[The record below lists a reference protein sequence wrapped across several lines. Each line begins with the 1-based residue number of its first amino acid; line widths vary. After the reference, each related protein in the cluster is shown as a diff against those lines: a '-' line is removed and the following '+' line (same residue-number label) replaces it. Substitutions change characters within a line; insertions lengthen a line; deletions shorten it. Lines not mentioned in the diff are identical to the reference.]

1 MRDNAGMNESNDPSD
16 DEVQPSQQAPA
27 TVDPRRRLRELLSI
41 PEGQRTDPQWDEII
55 ELEVQLA
62 PGNRIGGDLP
72 RTGNRPHGQPNPQ
85 QGPKPG
91 GNNFKRHGPNRKFSK
106 PKKPA

>member
-1 MRDNAGMNESNDPSD
+1 MSEVNDTSD
-16 DEVQPSQQAPA
+16 DEPQVAQPAAS

-41 PEGQRTDPQWDEII
+41 PEGQRSDPQWDEII

-62 PGNRIGGDLP
+62 PGNRIGGDQP
-72 RTGNRPHGQPNPQ
+72 RSGGNRPHGQPSPQ
-85 QGPKPG
+85 QGQKPG
-91 GNNFKRHGPNRKFSK
+91 GNNFKRHGQNRKFSK